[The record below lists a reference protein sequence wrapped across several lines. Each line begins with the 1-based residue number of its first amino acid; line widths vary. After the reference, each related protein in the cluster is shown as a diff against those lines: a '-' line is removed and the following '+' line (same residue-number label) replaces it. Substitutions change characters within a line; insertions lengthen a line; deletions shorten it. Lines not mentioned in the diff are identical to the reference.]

1 MLQQWFTKGPPV
13 SSRLRSLTRI
23 ALSAA
28 LIAAGAWVSVP
39 VGQVP
44 FTLQVLAVVL
54 VALVLPPY
62 EAGMAVAVY
71 LLAGA
76 IGAPVFSGGRAGLQV
91 FAGASGGY
99 LVGFLLGA
107 AAGSWLRRA
116 LAGSANA
123 VASDV
128 VPASAVIV
136 IVYLLGWA
144 HIAFVLGAGP
154 VAAFATGVLP
164 FIALDAA
171 KAAGA
176 VAVARVLRSARI
188 VSP

>member
-1 MLQQWFTKGPPV
+1 MT
-13 SSRLRSLTRI
+13 SRVRSITRI
-23 ALSAA
+23 ALLAA

-39 VGQVP
+39 IGQVP
-44 FTLQVLAVVL
+44 FTLQVLVVVL
-54 VALVLPPY
+54 CALVLAPH

-91 FAGASGGY
+91 FAGPSGGY
-99 LVGFLLGA
+99 LVGFLVGA
-107 AAGSWLRRA
+107 AAGAWLRDA
-116 LAGSANA
+116 LKGSANELVVDA
-123 VASDV
+123 VAS
-128 VPASAVIV
+128 AAVIAA
-136 IVYLLGWA
+136 VYLLGWA

-176 VAVARVLRSARI
+176 IATARVLRAARV
-188 VSP
+188 VSR

>member
-1 MLQQWFTKGPPV
+1 MQ
-13 SSRLRSLTRI
+13 SRLRSLTRI

-28 LIAAGAWVSVP
+28 LIAAGAWISAP
-39 VGQVP
+39 IGQVP
-44 FTLQVLAVVL
+44 FTLQVLVVVL
-54 VALVLPPY
+54 VALVLTPY

-91 FAGASGGY
+91 FAGPSGGY

-107 AAGSWLRRA
+107 VAGSWVRKAFGNR
-116 LAGSANA
+116 ANA
-123 VASDV
+123 VAADALTAGV
-128 VPASAVIV
+128 AIA

-154 VAAFATGVLP
+154 VAAFVSGVLP

-171 KAAGA
+171 KAVGA
-176 VAVARVLRSARI
+176 IAVARVLRSARM
-188 VSP
+188 VPA